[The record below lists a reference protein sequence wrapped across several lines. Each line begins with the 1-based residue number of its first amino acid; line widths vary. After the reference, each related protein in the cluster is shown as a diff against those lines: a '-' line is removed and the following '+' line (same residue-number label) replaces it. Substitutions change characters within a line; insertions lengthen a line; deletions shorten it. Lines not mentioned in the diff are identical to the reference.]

1 MGTGF
6 RTNERGVASSIRS
19 LDLDVILGDFKA
31 RGRCRL
37 YRRSQART
45 HQEGCKVAP
54 RDVSGM
60 RVVGRLVSLIVCHG
74 FSCNEFIAFGYPT
87 ASSNVWVVEILD
99 SGPLCDRDAIS
110 APEGGSSTNG
120 SSIMGPLTVS
130 FVTSSLMEY
139 SS

>member
-1 MGTGF
+1 METGF
-6 RTNERGVASSIRS
+6 RTNECGVARSIRS
-19 LDLDVILGDFKA
+19 LDLDVSLGHFKA
-31 RGRCRL
+31 RRRCRL

-87 ASSNVWVVEILD
+87 ASSNVCVVELFD
-99 SGPLCDRDAIS
+99 SGPLCD
-110 APEGGSSTNG
+110 GG
-120 SSIMGPLTVS
+120 IALTGEVAV
-130 FVTSSLMEY
+130 FR
-139 SS
+139 